1 VTIPVISWVWRQYRA
16 AFEGLSQEAWVLAT
30 VMFVNRAGTMVLP
43 FLGLYLREG
52 LGFSLAD
59 TGWIMAFYGIGSMVG
74 ALAGG
79 ALSDRWGSYRVQTT
93 ALFVGSG
100 LFLVLSF
107 LTEFWSLAM
116 GVFVLTA
123 VADMVR
129 PANSSAVFE
138 YAKEGNVTRAF
149 SLNRMAINFGFSVG
163 PAAAGVIAA
172 WSYQG
177 LFWAD
182 AATCAAAGLLFVG
195 FFRKRRPRRARET
208 QQGVKSPYRDRGAL
222 AFSILVLLFAVAFF
236 QLVSTMPLYYR
247 EVFALREEQIGLLL
261 GFNGL
266 LIVAVEMVFVNW
278 AQNRIAPRHAIALG
292 VLVMALAFASL
303 NWATGLTGLYASMLL
318 LSVSEILAMPFMI
331 SWITLRAGDQSRGR
345 YLGLY
350 AATYA
355 LGHILAPL
363 VGTYVIAHYGYPQL
377 YYGVAALSVVTA
389 FGFSQLPPAIGR
401 QSRP

>member
-1 VTIPVISWVWRQYRA
+1 VRIPIFSWIWRQYRS

-30 VMFVNRAGTMVLP
+30 VMFINRAGTMVLP

-59 TGWIMAFYGIGSMVG
+59 TGWIMATYGVGSMVG
-74 ALAGG
+74 AILGG
-79 ALSDRWGSYRVQTT
+79 YLSDRWGSYHVQTL
-93 ALFVGSG
+93 ALFLGSG

-107 LTEFWSLAM
+107 LTEFWSLAF
-116 GVFVLTA
+116 GVFTLTM

-138 YAKEGNVTRAF
+138 YAKEGNITRAF
-149 SLNRMAINFGFSVG
+149 SLNRMAINLGFSVG
-163 PAAAGVIAA
+163 PAAAGIIAA

-182 AATCAAAGLLFVG
+182 AASSAAAGLLFVA
-195 FFRKRRPRRARET
+195 FFRKRRPRRTREV
-208 QQGVKSPYRDRGAL
+208 QSPGPSPYRDRGAM
-222 AFSILVLLFAVAFF
+222 AFSVLVLLFALVFF
-236 QLVSTMPLYYR
+236 QLVSTMPFYYR
-247 EVFALREEQIGLLL
+247 DVFRLSETQIGLLL

-292 VLVMALAFASL
+292 MLVMALSFASL
-303 NWATGLTGLYASMLL
+303 NWATSLLGLYASMFI

-331 SWITLRAGDQSRGR
+331 SWITIRAGSKSRGR

-355 LGHILAPL
+355 LGHIIAPL
-363 VGTYVIAHYGYPQL
+363 MGTRVIEYFGYSTL
-377 YYGVAALSVVTA
+377 YYGVALLSLLTA
-389 FGFSQLPPAIGR
+389 WGFSQLPPATAR
-401 QSRP
+401 Q

>member
-1 VTIPVISWVWRQYRA
+1 VQIPLISWVGRQYHA
-16 AFEGLSQEAWVLAT
+16 AFSGLSQEAWVLAT
-30 VMFVNRAGTMVLP
+30 VMFINRAGTMVLP

-52 LGFSLAD
+52 LGYSLAD
-59 TGWIMAFYGIGSMVG
+59 TGWIMASYGVGSMVG

-79 ALSDRWGSYRVQTT
+79 SLSDRFGSYRVQRF
-93 ALFVGSG
+93 ALFTGAF
-100 LFLVLSF
+100 LFLGLSF
-107 LTEFWSLAM
+107 LTEFWSLAA
-116 GVFVLTA
+116 GVFVLTS

-149 SLNRMAINFGFSVG
+149 SLNRMAINLGFSVG
-163 PAAAGVIAA
+163 PAAAGIIAA

-182 AATCAAAGLLFVG
+182 AATCAGAGLLFVG
-195 FFRKRRPRRARET
+195 FFKSRRPRRAPER
-208 QQGVKSPYRDRGAL
+208 QPQGKSPYRDRGAL
-222 AFSILVLLFAVAFF
+222 AFSALVLLFALAFF

-247 EVFALREEQIGLLL
+247 EVFKLSEEQIGLLL

-278 AQNRIAPRHAIALG
+278 AHNRIAPRHAIAIG
-292 VLVMALAFASL
+292 VLVMALSFASL
-303 NWATGLTGLYASMLL
+303 NWATGLPGLYASMLV

-363 VGTYVIAHYGYPQL
+363 LGTRVIEHFGYSTL
-377 YYGVAALSVVTA
+377 YYGVAALSVLTA
-389 FGFSQLPPAIGR
+389 FGFSQLPPATGR
-401 QSRP
+401 Q